1 MTVIRPKPQLP
12 HLPVTDR
19 PAIKSKVQQGLA
31 QVKDG
36 FQPAAQR
43 PPLDPAMIER
53 RTHCF
58 PDLGHVFEEGAGKI
72 GEKLTDI
79 IRPRPPLDSD
89 VLYSLRLSTMTPKEL
104 FVEEA
109 KQREILEDA
118 TTGPIQDPDAAAKAE
133 KRLEAIEAER
143 ERRANADDVG
153 PIFPP
158 RLPRIEPLGVPLYDP
173 EKKLV

>member
-1 MTVIRPKPQLP
+1 
-12 HLPVTDR
+12 
-19 PAIKSKVQQGLA
+19 
-31 QVKDG
+31 
-36 FQPAAQR
+36 
-43 PPLDPAMIER
+43 DPATIDR

-58 PDLGHVFEEGAGKI
+58 PDLGNVFGEGCVELGD
-72 GEKLTDI
+72 KLEDVL
-79 IRPRPPLDSD
+79 RPRPPFDSD
-89 VLYSLRLSTMTPKEL
+89 AIYTLRLSTLSHKEL

-118 TTGPIQDPDAAAKAE
+118 TTGPIQDPKAAAKAE